1 VAGVKLD
8 NNTENTKHSERWRK
22 TRSVLW
28 LEWNSTTTQ
37 ETRNKANGELNDVNT
52 CKNVKLWL
60 EWNSTTTQET
70 RNKPNGELNDVKTY
84 DCSEITNK
92 RKHCEATKLYCNDNN
107 EANDAMKR
115 RQIRRI
121 FENSHENEEY
131 HGHTVAGAELRQQH
145 RSTKPEKKPSWNVCS
160 NGHNTAVMNWQYAGL
175 RVRSKSSGL
184 PIVGDSKHYT
194 RQ

>member
-1 VAGVKLD
+1 MAGVKLD

-22 TRSVLW
+22 LRSALW

-37 ETRNKANGELNDVNT
+37 DTRNKANGEFNDVNT

-70 RNKPNGELNDVKTY
+70 RNKANGELNDVKTY
-84 DCSEITNK
+84 EFSEITK
-92 RKHCEATKLYCNDNN
+92 TKALWGD
-107 EANDAMKR
+107 EGVL
-115 RQIRRI
+115 Q
-121 FENSHENEEY
+121 
-131 HGHTVAGAELRQQH
+131 RQQ
-145 RSTKPEKKPSWNVCS
+145 RSERRNEKTSIPSNFRKQSRKWGVSRYHCGWSCASTTTQEYETGEKPSWNVCS
-160 NGHNTAVMNWQYAGL
+160 NGHDTVVMNWQYAGL

-184 PIVGDSKHYT
+184 PIVGVSKYCT